1 LSKDEKP
8 EEMPDRIDTIARAVA
23 ARLFAHG
30 KLPRTDYFQPKV
42 QDINIAL
49 AASGSDLRLVEGA
62 APNGYYFLIRVT

>member
-1 LSKDEKP
+1 
-8 EEMPDRIDTIARAVA
+8 
-23 ARLFAHG
+23 
-30 KLPRTDYFQPKV
+30 V